1 MLARSRHEA
10 WHHRGDVIGHLP
22 GQRFDVT
29 AGIVASASAGMVAS
43 AKDEVCSVLR
53 GGGLDVFG
61 TDRSHGDGS
70 LSGGSEKSVKKSQK
84 HATWSQKGGKGK

>member
-1 MLARSRHEA
+1 MASPRRCHWA
-10 WHHRGDVIGHLP
+10 LP

-43 AKDEVCSVLR
+43 AKYEVCSVLR
-53 GGGLDVFG
+53 GGGLDVFRTG
-61 TDRSHGDGS
+61 RSHGDGS